1 MTSRGTLQGEHGA
14 ATSRRST
21 RHLLLAALPLVPPVP
36 DSDDAAPDPDPLS
49 SPRAPTDEAA
59 VVEAS
64 ATPDTG
70 PAPLPPAA
78 SALPPRRKPAAL
90 RVAGRIGRA
99 LRHRNYRLF
108 FAGQGISVIGT
119 WLTRFATSWMAYRL
133 TGSALVLGLVAFFG
147 QAPTSIIAP
156 FAGVLVDRW
165 DRHRTIVITQVAAM
179 LQSGALAFFALTHTM
194 TVYHLIAL
202 GAVQA
207 VINAFDMPARQS
219 FLGQMIDDRA
229 DLPNAIALNSS
240 LVNSARLTGPVIA
253 AVLVDL
259 FGEGLCFAI
268 DAASYLAVIA
278 SLLMMR
284 VARRP
289 VLPRGDKKVGAELIE
304 GVRYVASLP
313 LVRAVLMLLAVSS
326 VLGGA
331 YSALLPVVATTTLHG
346 GPHTLGVLM
355 GAAGCGAL
363 VGALYLASR
372 SSILGLTTVI
382 QRCATGL
389 GAGLLALEL
398 AHSVAVAVPLMFV
411 IGMAMIV
418 QLAATNTLLQSIV
431 DDKMLGRVISLYA
444 VAFFG
449 GAPLGALIEGS
460 LASQIGAI
468 HTFAIA
474 GALCLASGTT
484 FAIKLPALRAVSRP
498 LYVRLGLLPE

>member
-1 MTSRGTLQGEHGA
+1 
-14 ATSRRST
+14 
-21 RHLLLAALPLVPPVP
+21 VPPIEP
-36 DSDDAAPDPDPLS
+36 PNHPSLTL
-49 SPRAPTDEAA
+49 PRPE
-59 VVEAS
+59 
-64 ATPDTG
+64 
-70 PAPLPPAA
+70 PAA
-78 SALPPRRKPAAL
+78 GVRAAGGL
-90 RVAGRIGRA
+90 GRA

-119 WLTRFATSWMAYRL
+119 WLTRFATGWMAYRL
-133 TGSALVLGLVAFFG
+133 TGSALILGLVGFFG
-147 QAPTSIIAP
+147 QAPTSLIAP

-179 LQSGALAFFALTHTM
+179 LQSAALAGFALTGTM
-194 TVYHLIAL
+194 TVWHLLVL

-219 FLGQMIDDRA
+219 FMGQMIDDRA

-240 LVNSARLTGPVIA
+240 IVNSARLVGPVIA

-259 FGEGLCFAI
+259 FGEGICFSI

-284 VARRP
+284 VDKRPPRARTGR
-289 VLPRGDKKVGAELIE
+289 VVAELAD
-304 GVRYVASLP
+304 GLRYVWNLP
-313 LVRAVLMLLAVSS
+313 LVRAVLLLLAASS

-331 YSALLPVVATTTLHG
+331 YGTLLPVVAATTLRG
-346 GPHTLGVLM
+346 GPHTLGILM
-355 GAAGCGAL
+355 GSAGCGAL

-372 SSILGLTTVI
+372 RTVLGLPTVI
-382 QRCATGL
+382 KRCALGL
-389 GAGLLALEL
+389 GAGLALLEL
-398 AHSVAVAVPLMFV
+398 ATTLWIAVPILFAV
-411 IGMAMIV
+411 GMAMMM
-418 QLAATNTLLQSIV
+418 QLAATNTLIQTIV

-449 GAPLGALIEGS
+449 GAPVGALLEGT

-474 GALCLASGTT
+474 GVLCVASALVFAS
-484 FAIKLPALRAVSRP
+484 ALPRLRRISRP
-498 LYVRLGLLPE
+498 LYVRLGLLED